1 MSLFSWFSRKP
12 APPKPRPAA
21 EPSGL
26 LNADATVPLSPGR
39 LGKPLL
45 EPVPPEHAANRK
57 NERMER
63 RELLYTV
70 VRDAMVRAGVLSAS
84 YKFKVLS
91 LDQRGR
97 QFLVMMDLAREYGG
111 ETVRLSE
118 IEALIAQTAKTRYD
132 ILVTA
137 VYWRINDHVAVGIP
151 QKGVAP
157 LGASLQGTPAPA
169 VRRPAPVVAS
179 PTPPANSAPT
189 LAPARVAAAAPA
201 ATAAAPLARPAAPV
215 LAASAPVAAA
225 APVAAPAFPPIRPAA
240 PTLASQATAPA
251 PLLPATPAPV
261 AAPAPAARPAPRYEP
276 IEADEVAAFKRAL
289 ANAAGASA
297 AAAPAAAA
305 AKPGVPV
312 RSGPLLPASHPT
324 GFEDTE
330 MPGSDGPSPDLS
342 STQYG
347 ELN

>member
-12 APPKPRPAA
+12 APPKAKPRSAGA

-26 LNADATVPLSPGR
+26 LNADATVPLAPGR
-39 LGKPLL
+39 PGQPLL
-45 EPVPPEHAANRK
+45 QPVPPEHAANRK

-111 ETVRLSE
+111 ETARLSE

-137 VYWRINDHVAVGIP
+137 VYWRINDHVAVGLP
-151 QKGVAP
+151 QKGITPTTVPSAAAP
-157 LGASLQGTPAPA
+157 QGV
-169 VRRPAPVVAS
+169 VRKPVPAPV
-179 PTPPANSAPT
+179 
-189 LAPARVAAAAPA
+189 
-201 ATAAAPLARPAAPV
+201 PAAP
-215 LAASAPVAAA
+215 
-225 APVAAPAFPPIRPAA
+225 APVAAPASSLLFPAEPAA
-240 PTLASQATAPA
+240 RFPTTPTALGRTPSGTTAPA
-251 PLLPATPAPV
+251 PLLPASNTGPAPL
-261 AAPAPAARPAPRYEP
+261 APASAPARFEP

-289 ANAAGASA
+289 ADAAGRAPV
-297 AAAPAAAA
+297 APAAAA
-305 AKPGVPV
+305 RPGVAV
-312 RSGPLLPASHPT
+312 RSGPLLP
-324 GFEDTE
+324 
-330 MPGSDGPSPDLS
+330 
-342 STQYG
+342 
-347 ELN
+347 

>member
-12 APPKPRPAA
+12 APPKAKPRSAGA

-26 LNADATVPLSPGR
+26 LNADATVPLAPGR
-39 LGKPLL
+39 PGQPLL
-45 EPVPPEHAANRK
+45 QPVPPEHAANRK

-111 ETVRLSE
+111 ETARLSE

-137 VYWRINDHVAVGIP
+137 VYWRINDHVAVGLP
-151 QKGVAP
+151 QKGITPTTVPSAVAP
-157 LGASLQGTPAPA
+157 QGV
-169 VRRPAPVVAS
+169 VRQPVPAPV
-179 PTPPANSAPT
+179 
-189 LAPARVAAAAPA
+189 
-201 ATAAAPLARPAAPV
+201 PAAP
-215 LAASAPVAAA
+215 
-225 APVAAPAFPPIRPAA
+225 APVAAPASSLLFPAEPAA
-240 PTLASQATAPA
+240 RFPTTPTALGRTPSGTTAPA
-251 PLLPATPAPV
+251 PLLPASNTGPAPL
-261 AAPAPAARPAPRYEP
+261 APASGPARFEP

-289 ANAAGASA
+289 ADAAGRAPV
-297 AAAPAAAA
+297 APAAAA
-305 AKPGVPV
+305 RPGVAV
-312 RSGPLLPASHPT
+312 RSGPLLPPSHST
-324 GFEDTE
+324 DFADTE
-330 MPGSDGPSPDLS
+330 MPGSDGQSTALS
-342 STQYG
+342 TTQYG

>member
-12 APPKPRPAA
+12 APPKPRPMA

-39 LGKPLL
+39 QGKPLV
-45 EPVPPEHAANRK
+45 EPQPPEHAANRK

-157 LGASLQGTPAPA
+157 QGASLQAAPPLARRPLPAAATAPAPLA
-169 VRRPAPVVAS
+169 A
-179 PTPPANSAPT
+179 
-189 LAPARVAAAAPA
+189 APARPVAAAPAAA
-201 ATAAAPLARPAAPV
+201 ATAAAPSTTLRPPV
-215 LAASAPVAAA
+215 A
-225 APVAAPAFPPIRPAA
+225 APVAAPA
-240 PTLASQATAPA
+240 SV
-251 PLLPATPAPV
+251 PATPPA
-261 AAPAPAARPAPRYEP
+261 AAPRPAPRYEP

-289 ANAAGASA
+289 ATAAGGS

-305 AKPGVPV
+305 RPGVPV
-312 RSGPLLPASHPT
+312 RSGPLLPAAQPT

-330 MPGSDGPSPDLS
+330 MPGSDSPAPDLS

-347 ELN
+347 ELH

>member
-26 LNADATVPLSPGR
+26 LNADATVPLHPGR
-39 LGKPLL
+39 SGKPLV
-45 EPVPPEHAANRK
+45 EPPPLEHAANRK

-157 LGASLQGTPAPA
+157 QGAAL
-169 VRRPAPVVAS
+169 PV
-179 PTPPANSAPT
+179 PP
-189 LAPARVAAAAPA
+189 
-201 ATAAAPLARPAAPV
+201 
-215 LAASAPVAAA
+215 APVAAA
-225 APVAAPAFPPIRPAA
+225 
-240 PTLASQATAPA
+240 
-251 PLLPATPAPV
+251 PLRKPPV
-261 AAPAPAARPAPRYEP
+261 AAPAPVVAPANPIFPIASAPAPAPTAAPAAAAPQRPAPPLVAAAPSRPPVAAPVGEPRPAPRFEP

-289 ANAAGASA
+289 ANAAGAT
-297 AAAPAAAA
+297 AAPAAA

-312 RSGPLLPASHPT
+312 RSGPLLPPAQPT

-330 MPGSDGPSPDLS
+330 MPGADSPSPDLS

-347 ELN
+347 ELR

>member
-12 APPKPRPAA
+12 APPKAKPRSAGA

-26 LNADATVPLSPGR
+26 LNADATVPLAPGR
-39 LGKPLL
+39 PGQPLL
-45 EPVPPEHAANRK
+45 QPVPPEHAANRK

-111 ETVRLSE
+111 ETARLSE

-137 VYWRINDHVAVGIP
+137 VYWRINDHVAVGLP
-151 QKGVAP
+151 QKGITSTPVPSAAAP
-157 LGASLQGTPAPA
+157 QGVVRKPVPAPA
-169 VRRPAPVVAS
+169 
-179 PTPPANSAPT
+179 
-189 LAPARVAAAAPA
+189 
-201 ATAAAPLARPAAPV
+201 PAAP
-215 LAASAPVAAA
+215 APVAASA
-225 APVAAPAFPPIRPAA
+225 SSLLFPAEPAA
-240 PTLASQATAPA
+240 RFPTTPTALGRTPSGTTAPA
-251 PLLPATPAPV
+251 PLLPASNTGPAPL
-261 AAPAPAARPAPRYEP
+261 APASAPARFEP

-289 ANAAGASA
+289 ADAAGRAPL
-297 AAAPAAAA
+297 APAAAA
-305 AKPGVPV
+305 RPGVAV
-312 RSGPLLPASHPT
+312 RSGPLLPPSHST
-324 GFEDTE
+324 DFADTE
-330 MPGSDGPSPDLS
+330 MPGSDGQSTALS
-342 STQYG
+342 TTQYG

>member
-1 MSLFSWFSRKP
+1 M
-12 APPKPRPAA
+12 A
-21 EPSGL
+21 EQPSGL
-26 LNADATVPLSPGR
+26 LNADATVPLAPGR
-39 LGKPLL
+39 PGRPMADAL
-45 EPVPPEHAANRK
+45 PPEHAANRK

-157 LGASLQGTPAPA
+157 QGASLQGTPPLA
-169 VRRPAPVVAS
+169 RRPLP
-179 PTPPANSAPT
+179 
-189 LAPARVAAAAPA
+189 AAAAPA
-201 ATAAAPLARPAAPV
+201 PVATPVAAPVRPAAPV
-215 LAASAPVAAA
+215 PVAAA
-225 APVAAPAFPPIRPAA
+225 PAPAALRPPVAAPVRAPVAAPAAPVSAPAA
-240 PTLASQATAPA
+240 PL
-251 PLLPATPAPV
+251 
-261 AAPAPAARPAPRYEP
+261 APAAAPRAAPRYEP

-289 ANAAGASA
+289 ATAAGSA
-297 AAAPAAAA
+297 AAAPAAA

-312 RSGPLLPASHPT
+312 RSGPLLPPSSQST

-330 MPGSDGPSPDLS
+330 MPGSDSPAPDLS

>member
-26 LNADATVPLSPGR
+26 LNADATVPLHPGR
-39 LGKPLL
+39 SGKPLV
-45 EPVPPEHAANRK
+45 EPPPPEHAANRK

-157 LGASLQGTPAPA
+157 QGAALPAPA
-169 VRRPAPVVAS
+169 
-179 PTPPANSAPT
+179 
-189 LAPARVAAAAPA
+189 
-201 ATAAAPLARPAAPV
+201 
-215 LAASAPVAAA
+215 APVAAA
-225 APVAAPAFPPIRPAA
+225 PVRRP
-240 PTLASQATAPA
+240 
-251 PLLPATPAPV
+251 PV
-261 AAPAPAARPAPRYEP
+261 AAPAPVVAPANPIFPTAPAPAPAPAPTAATPAAAAPAPAAATSQRPAAPVVAAAPSRPPVAAPVGEQRPVPRFEP

-289 ANAAGASA
+289 ANAAGAT
-297 AAAPAAAA
+297 AAPAAA

-312 RSGPLLPASHPT
+312 RSGPLLPPAQPT

-330 MPGSDGPSPDLS
+330 MPGADSPSPDLS

-347 ELN
+347 ELR

>member
-12 APPKPRPAA
+12 APPKAKPRSAGA

-26 LNADATVPLSPGR
+26 LNADATVPLAPGR
-39 LGKPLL
+39 PGQPLL
-45 EPVPPEHAANRK
+45 QPVPPEHAANRK

-111 ETVRLSE
+111 ETARLSE
-118 IEALIAQTAKTRYD
+118 IEALIAQTAKTSYD

-137 VYWRINDHVAVGIP
+137 VYWRINDHVAVGLP
-151 QKGVAP
+151 QKGITPTTVPSAVAP
-157 LGASLQGTPAPA
+157 QGV
-169 VRRPAPVVAS
+169 VRKPVPAPV
-179 PTPPANSAPT
+179 
-189 LAPARVAAAAPA
+189 
-201 ATAAAPLARPAAPV
+201 PAAP
-215 LAASAPVAAA
+215 
-225 APVAAPAFPPIRPAA
+225 APVAAPASSLLFPAEPAA
-240 PTLASQATAPA
+240 RFPTTPTALGRTPSGTTAPA
-251 PLLPATPAPV
+251 PLLPASNTGPAPL
-261 AAPAPAARPAPRYEP
+261 APASAPARFEP

-289 ANAAGASA
+289 ADAAGRAPV
-297 AAAPAAAA
+297 APAAAA
-305 AKPGVPV
+305 RPGVAV
-312 RSGPLLPASHPT
+312 RSGPLLPPSHST
-324 GFEDTE
+324 DFADTE
-330 MPGSDGPSPDLS
+330 MPGSDGQSTALS
-342 STQYG
+342 TTQYG

>member
-26 LNADATVPLSPGR
+26 LNADATVPLHPGR
-39 LGKPLL
+39 MGKPLV
-45 EPVPPEHAANRK
+45 EPPPPEHAANRK

-157 LGASLQGTPAPA
+157 QGAALPVPA
-169 VRRPAPVVAS
+169 
-179 PTPPANSAPT
+179 
-189 LAPARVAAAAPA
+189 
-201 ATAAAPLARPAAPV
+201 
-215 LAASAPVAAA
+215 APVAAA
-225 APVAAPAFPPIRPAA
+225 PVRRPPVAAPAAVVAPANPIFPIAPAPAPAPTAAPVAAAPQRPAA
-240 PTLASQATAPA
+240 PPVTAAPA
-251 PLLPATPAPV
+251 RPPV
-261 AAPAPAARPAPRYEP
+261 AAPVGEQRPAPRFEP

-289 ANAAGASA
+289 ANAAGAT
-297 AAAPAAAA
+297 AAPAAA

-312 RSGPLLPASHPT
+312 RSGPLLPPAQPT

-330 MPGSDGPSPDLS
+330 MPGAESPSPDLS

-347 ELN
+347 ELR

>member
-12 APPKPRPAA
+12 APPKAKPRSAGA

-26 LNADATVPLSPGR
+26 LNADATVPLAPGR
-39 LGKPLL
+39 PGQPLL
-45 EPVPPEHAANRK
+45 QPVPPEHAANRK

-111 ETVRLSE
+111 ETARLSE

-137 VYWRINDHVAVGIP
+137 VYWRINDHVAVGLP
-151 QKGVAP
+151 QKGITPTTVPSAAAP
-157 LGASLQGTPAPA
+157 QGVVRKPVPAPA
-169 VRRPAPVVAS
+169 
-179 PTPPANSAPT
+179 
-189 LAPARVAAAAPA
+189 
-201 ATAAAPLARPAAPV
+201 PAAP
-215 LAASAPVAAA
+215 APVAASA
-225 APVAAPAFPPIRPAA
+225 SSLLFPAEPAA
-240 PTLASQATAPA
+240 RFPTTPTALGRTPSGTTAPA
-251 PLLPATPAPV
+251 PLLPASNTGPAPL
-261 AAPAPAARPAPRYEP
+261 APASGPARFEP

-289 ANAAGASA
+289 ADAAGRAPV
-297 AAAPAAAA
+297 APAAAA
-305 AKPGVPV
+305 RPGVAV
-312 RSGPLLPASHPT
+312 RSGPLLPPSHST
-324 GFEDTE
+324 DFADTE
-330 MPGSDGPSPDLS
+330 MPGSDGQSTALS
-342 STQYG
+342 TTQYG

>member
-12 APPKPRPAA
+12 TPPKPRQAA

-26 LNADATVPLSPGR
+26 LNADATVPLAIGR
-39 LGKPLL
+39 QGKPLVDAL
-45 EPVPPEHAANRK
+45 PPEHAANRK

-137 VYWRINDHVAVGIP
+137 VYWRINDHVAVGNP
-151 QKGVAP
+151 QRGVAP
-157 LGASLQGTPAPA
+157 QPVVQPP
-169 VRRPAPVVAS
+169 VRRPVP
-179 PTPPANSAPT
+179 
-189 LAPARVAAAAPA
+189 
-201 ATAAAPLARPAAPV
+201 
-215 LAASAPVAAA
+215 AAA
-225 APVAAPAFPPIRPAA
+225 APVARTVPSSSAPAPLSQRS
-240 PTLASQATAPA
+240 TGQHQATAPA
-251 PLLPATPAPV
+251 PLLPAN
-261 AAPAPAARPAPRYEP
+261 PAPAARPAPRFEP

-289 ANAAGASA
+289 ANAASTAPT
-297 AAAPAAAA
+297 PAAAA
-305 AKPGVPV
+305 RPGVPV
-312 RSGPLLPASHPT
+312 RSGPLRPQPHPT

-330 MPGSDGPSPDLS
+330 MPGADGPSPDLS

>member
-12 APPKPRPAA
+12 APPKAKPRSAGA

-26 LNADATVPLSPGR
+26 LNADATVPLAPGR
-39 LGKPLL
+39 PGQPLL
-45 EPVPPEHAANRK
+45 QPVPPEHAANRK

-111 ETVRLSE
+111 ETARLSE

-137 VYWRINDHVAVGIP
+137 VYWRINDHVAVGLP
-151 QKGVAP
+151 QKGI
-157 LGASLQGTPAPA
+157 T
-169 VRRPAPVVAS
+169 
-179 PTPPANSAPT
+179 PTPVPS
-189 LAPARVAAAAPA
+189 AAAPQGVVRKPVP
-201 ATAAAPLARPAAPV
+201 APGPAAP
-215 LAASAPVAAA
+215 
-225 APVAAPAFPPIRPAA
+225 APVAAPASSLLFPAEPAA
-240 PTLASQATAPA
+240 RFPTTPTALGRTPSGTTAPA
-251 PLLPATPAPV
+251 PLLPASNTGPAPL
-261 AAPAPAARPAPRYEP
+261 APASAPARFEP

-289 ANAAGASA
+289 ADAAGRAPV
-297 AAAPAAAA
+297 APAAAA
-305 AKPGVPV
+305 RPGVAV
-312 RSGPLLPASHPT
+312 RSGPLLPPSHST
-324 GFEDTE
+324 DFADTE
-330 MPGSDGPSPDLS
+330 MPGSDGQSTALS
-342 STQYG
+342 TTQYG

>member
-12 APPKPRPAA
+12 APPKAKPRSAGA

-26 LNADATVPLSPGR
+26 LNADATVPLAPGR
-39 LGKPLL
+39 PGQPLL
-45 EPVPPEHAANRK
+45 QPVPPEHAANRK

-111 ETVRLSE
+111 ETARLSE

-137 VYWRINDHVAVGIP
+137 VYWRINDHVALGLP
-151 QKGVAP
+151 QKGITPTPVPSAAAP
-157 LGASLQGTPAPA
+157 QGV
-169 VRRPAPVVAS
+169 VRKPVPAPV
-179 PTPPANSAPT
+179 
-189 LAPARVAAAAPA
+189 
-201 ATAAAPLARPAAPV
+201 PAAP
-215 LAASAPVAAA
+215 
-225 APVAAPAFPPIRPAA
+225 APVAAPASSLLFPAEPAA
-240 PTLASQATAPA
+240 RFPTTPTALGRTPSGTTAPA
-251 PLLPATPAPV
+251 PLLPASNTGPAPL
-261 AAPAPAARPAPRYEP
+261 APASGPARFEP

-289 ANAAGASA
+289 ADAAGRAPV
-297 AAAPAAAA
+297 APAAAA
-305 AKPGVPV
+305 RPGVAV
-312 RSGPLLPASHPT
+312 RSGPLLPPSHST
-324 GFEDTE
+324 DFADTE
-330 MPGSDGPSPDLS
+330 MPGSDGQSTALS
-342 STQYG
+342 TTQYG

>member
-12 APPKPRPAA
+12 APPKPRPLA

-26 LNADATVPLSPGR
+26 LNADATVPLTPGR
-39 LGKPLL
+39 QSKPLV
-45 EPVPPEHAANRK
+45 EPLPPEHAANRK

-118 IEALIAQTAKTRYD
+118 IEALIAQTAKTRHD

-151 QKGVAP
+151 QKGVA
-157 LGASLQGTPAPA
+157 LQGASLQAATTLP
-169 VRRPAPVVAS
+169 RRPAPVF
-179 PTPPANSAPT
+179 
-189 LAPARVAAAAPA
+189 APAP
-201 ATAAAPLARPAAPV
+201 
-215 LAASAPVAAA
+215 
-225 APVAAPAFPPIRPAA
+225 APVAAPTRPAA
-240 PTLASQATAPA
+240 PLPAAAVTPA
-251 PLLPATPAPV
+251 PVPVRPPLVPPV
-261 AAPAPAARPAPRYEP
+261 AAPAPAPVPATPAAATRPAPRFDP

-289 ANAAGASA
+289 ASAAGGA
-297 AAAPAAAA
+297 AVAGAAA

-312 RSGPLLPASHPT
+312 RSGPILPPAQPT

-330 MPGSDGPSPDLS
+330 MPGADGPSPDLS

>member
-12 APPKPRPAA
+12 APPKAKPRSAGA

-26 LNADATVPLSPGR
+26 LNADATVPLAPGR
-39 LGKPLL
+39 PGQPLL
-45 EPVPPEHAANRK
+45 QPVPPEHAANRK

-111 ETVRLSE
+111 ETARLSE

-137 VYWRINDHVAVGIP
+137 VYWRINDHVAVGLP
-151 QKGVAP
+151 QKGITPTPVPSAAAP
-157 LGASLQGTPAPA
+157 QGV
-169 VRRPAPVVAS
+169 VRKPVPAPV
-179 PTPPANSAPT
+179 
-189 LAPARVAAAAPA
+189 
-201 ATAAAPLARPAAPV
+201 PAAP
-215 LAASAPVAAA
+215 
-225 APVAAPAFPPIRPAA
+225 APVAAPASSLLFPAEPAA
-240 PTLASQATAPA
+240 RFPTTPTALGRTPSGTTAPA
-251 PLLPATPAPV
+251 PLLPASNTGPAPLV
-261 AAPAPAARPAPRYEP
+261 PASAPARFEP

-289 ANAAGASA
+289 ADAAGRAPV
-297 AAAPAAAA
+297 APAAAA
-305 AKPGVPV
+305 RPGVAV
-312 RSGPLLPASHPT
+312 RSGPLLPPSHST
-324 GFEDTE
+324 DFADTE
-330 MPGSDGPSPDLS
+330 MPGSDGQSTALS
-342 STQYG
+342 TTQYG

>member
-12 APPKPRPAA
+12 APPKAKPRSAGA

-26 LNADATVPLSPGR
+26 LNADATVPLAPGR
-39 LGKPLL
+39 PGQPLL
-45 EPVPPEHAANRK
+45 QPVPPEHAANRK

-111 ETVRLSE
+111 ETARLSE

-137 VYWRINDHVAVGIP
+137 VYWRINDHVAVGLP
-151 QKGVAP
+151 QKGITSTPVPSAVAP
-157 LGASLQGTPAPA
+157 QGVVRKPVPAPA
-169 VRRPAPVVAS
+169 
-179 PTPPANSAPT
+179 
-189 LAPARVAAAAPA
+189 
-201 ATAAAPLARPAAPV
+201 PAAP
-215 LAASAPVAAA
+215 
-225 APVAAPAFPPIRPAA
+225 APVAAPASSLLFPAEPAA
-240 PTLASQATAPA
+240 RFPTTPTALGRTPSGTTAPA
-251 PLLPATPAPV
+251 PLLPASNTGPAPL
-261 AAPAPAARPAPRYEP
+261 APASGPARFEP

-289 ANAAGASA
+289 ADAAGRAPV
-297 AAAPAAAA
+297 APAAAA
-305 AKPGVPV
+305 RPGVAV
-312 RSGPLLPASHPT
+312 RSGPLLPPSHST
-324 GFEDTE
+324 DFADTE
-330 MPGSDGPSPDLS
+330 MPGSDGQSTALS
-342 STQYG
+342 TTQYG

>member
-12 APPKPRPAA
+12 APPKAKPRSAGA

-26 LNADATVPLSPGR
+26 LNADATVPLAPGR
-39 LGKPLL
+39 PGQPLL
-45 EPVPPEHAANRK
+45 QPVPPEHAANRK

-111 ETVRLSE
+111 ETARLSE

-137 VYWRINDHVAVGIP
+137 VYWRINDHVAVGLP
-151 QKGVAP
+151 QKGITPTTVPSAVAP
-157 LGASLQGTPAPA
+157 QGV
-169 VRRPAPVVAS
+169 VRKPVPAPV
-179 PTPPANSAPT
+179 P
-189 LAPARVAAAAPA
+189 
-201 ATAAAPLARPAAPV
+201 
-215 LAASAPVAAA
+215 AASAPVAA
-225 APVAAPAFPPIRPAA
+225 PASSLLFPAEPAA
-240 PTLASQATAPA
+240 RFPTTPTALGRTPSGTTAPA
-251 PLLPATPAPV
+251 PLLPASNTGPAPL
-261 AAPAPAARPAPRYEP
+261 APASGPARFEP

-289 ANAAGASA
+289 ADAAGRAPV
-297 AAAPAAAA
+297 APAAAA
-305 AKPGVPV
+305 RPGVAV
-312 RSGPLLPASHPT
+312 RSGPLLPPSHST
-324 GFEDTE
+324 DFADTE
-330 MPGSDGPSPDLS
+330 MPGSDGQSTALS
-342 STQYG
+342 TTQYG

>member
-26 LNADATVPLSPGR
+26 LNADATVPLQGR
-39 LGKPLL
+39 AGKPL
-45 EPVPPEHAANRK
+45 VPPLPPDHAANRK

-137 VYWRINDHVAVGIP
+137 VYWRINDHVALGIP

-157 LGASLQGTPAPA
+157 QGAALPVPAA
-169 VRRPAPVVAS
+169 VPPMARRPPV
-179 PTPPANSAPT
+179 
-189 LAPARVAAAAPA
+189 AAAPA
-201 ATAAAPLARPAAPV
+201 PVAKPAAPV
-215 LAASAPVAAA
+215 ATATPAAPVAPAVPTVPTAPVRPAAA
-225 APVAAPAFPPIRPAA
+225 APVLGTASSWPALMAAGPAAAAPEA
-240 PTLASQATAPA
+240 PRQA
-251 PLLPATPAPV
+251 
-261 AAPAPAARPAPRYEP
+261 APRYEP

-289 ANAAGASA
+289 ANAA
-297 AAAPAAAA
+297 AAPAAP

-312 RSGPLLPASHPT
+312 RSGPLLPPSQPT

-330 MPGSDGPSPDLS
+330 MPGADNRSPDLS
-342 STQYG
+342 NTQYG
-347 ELN
+347 ELR

>member
-12 APPKPRPAA
+12 APAKPRAAA

-26 LNADATVPLSPGR
+26 FNADATVPLQPGHQ
-39 LGKPLL
+39 GKPLV
-45 EPVPPEHAANRK
+45 EPQPPEHAANRK

-157 LGASLQGTPAPA
+157 QGAALPLQAASTA
-169 VRRPAPVVAS
+169 VRRP
-179 PTPPANSAPT
+179 
-189 LAPARVAAAAPA
+189 
-201 ATAAAPLARPAAPV
+201 
-215 LAASAPVAAA
+215 PVA
-225 APVAAPAFPPIRPAA
+225 
-240 PTLASQATAPA
+240 ATAPA
-251 PLLPATPAPV
+251 PLTPSPAPLAGARPAV
-261 AAPAPAARPAPRYEP
+261 AAPAPVAPAPLAPAAAPLAARRPLGAVSAPAPLVSAPAPLAAARQPSSARFEP

-289 ANAAGASA
+289 ANAAGSSA
-297 AAAPAAAA
+297 ATAAA

-312 RSGPLLPASHPT
+312 RSGPLLPRSQPT

-330 MPGSDGPSPDLS
+330 MPGADGPAPDLS

>member
-12 APPKPRPAA
+12 APPKPRAAA

-26 LNADATVPLSPGR
+26 LNADATVPLYPGR
-39 LGKPLL
+39 QGRPLTDAL
-45 EPVPPEHAANRK
+45 PPEHAANRK

-157 LGASLQGTPAPA
+157 LGASLPVQGA
-169 VRRPAPVVAS
+169 
-179 PTPPANSAPT
+179 
-189 LAPARVAAAAPA
+189 
-201 ATAAAPLARPAAPV
+201 
-215 LAASAPVAAA
+215 AAA
-225 APVAAPAFPPIRPAA
+225 APVVRRRPP
-240 PTLASQATAPA
+240 LA
-251 PLLPATPAPV
+251 
-261 AAPAPAARPAPRYEP
+261 AAPAPAAPVRPAAPVAAASPLRAPVDATTPAPLAPVSLPAAAPAPAAAQRPAPRFEP

-289 ANAAGASA
+289 ANAAGTA
-297 AAAPAAAA
+297 AVAVPAAAA
-305 AKPGVPV
+305 QPGVPV
-312 RSGPLLPASHPT
+312 RSGPLLPPAAPT

-330 MPGSDGPSPDLS
+330 MPGADAAAPDLG

>member
-12 APPKPRPAA
+12 APPKAKPRSAGA

-26 LNADATVPLSPGR
+26 LNADATVPLAPGR
-39 LGKPLL
+39 PGQPLL
-45 EPVPPEHAANRK
+45 QPVPPEHAANRK

-111 ETVRLSE
+111 ETARLSE

-137 VYWRINDHVAVGIP
+137 VYWRINDHVAVGLP
-151 QKGVAP
+151 QKGITPTTVPSATAP
-157 LGASLQGTPAPA
+157 QGV
-169 VRRPAPVVAS
+169 VRKPVPAPV
-179 PTPPANSAPT
+179 
-189 LAPARVAAAAPA
+189 
-201 ATAAAPLARPAAPV
+201 PAAP
-215 LAASAPVAAA
+215 
-225 APVAAPAFPPIRPAA
+225 APVAAPASSLLFPAEPAA
-240 PTLASQATAPA
+240 RFPTTPTALGRTPSGTTAPA
-251 PLLPATPAPV
+251 PLLPASNTGPAPL
-261 AAPAPAARPAPRYEP
+261 APASAPARFEP

-289 ANAAGASA
+289 ADAAGRAPV
-297 AAAPAAAA
+297 APAAAA
-305 AKPGVPV
+305 RPGVAV
-312 RSGPLLPASHPT
+312 RSGPLLPPSHST
-324 GFEDTE
+324 DFADTE
-330 MPGSDGPSPDLS
+330 MPGSDGQSTALS
-342 STQYG
+342 TTQYG

>member
-12 APPKPRPAA
+12 APAKPRAAA

-26 LNADATVPLSPGR
+26 FNADATVPLQPGR
-39 LGKPLL
+39 QGKPLV
-45 EPVPPEHAANRK
+45 EPQPPEHAANRK

-157 LGASLQGTPAPA
+157 QGAALPLQAASTA
-169 VRRPAPVVAS
+169 VRRPP
-179 PTPPANSAPT
+179 
-189 LAPARVAAAAPA
+189 AAA
-201 ATAAAPLARPAAPV
+201 
-215 LAASAPVAAA
+215 
-225 APVAAPAFPPIRPAA
+225 
-240 PTLASQATAPA
+240 ATAPA
-251 PLLPATPAPV
+251 PLAPSSAPLVGARPAAAAAAPVSPAPLV
-261 AAPAPAARPAPRYEP
+261 PAAAPLAARRPLGAVSAPAPLVSAPAPLAAARPASSARFEP
-276 IEADEVAAFKRAL
+276 IETDEVAAFKRAL

-297 AAAPAAAA
+297 APAAA

-312 RSGPLLPASHPT
+312 RAGPLLPPSQPT
-324 GFEDTE
+324 GV
-330 MPGSDGPSPDLS
+330 
-342 STQYG
+342 
-347 ELN
+347 

>member
-12 APPKPRPAA
+12 APPKAKPRSAGA

-26 LNADATVPLSPGR
+26 LNADATVPLAPGR
-39 LGKPLL
+39 PGQPLL
-45 EPVPPEHAANRK
+45 QPVPPEHAANRK

-70 VRDAMVRAGVLSAS
+70 VRDAMVRAGVRSAS

-111 ETVRLSE
+111 ETARLSE

-137 VYWRINDHVAVGIP
+137 VYWRINDHVAVGLP
-151 QKGVAP
+151 QKGITPTPVPSAAAP
-157 LGASLQGTPAPA
+157 QGVVRKPVPAPA
-169 VRRPAPVVAS
+169 
-179 PTPPANSAPT
+179 
-189 LAPARVAAAAPA
+189 
-201 ATAAAPLARPAAPV
+201 PAAP
-215 LAASAPVAAA
+215 APVAASA
-225 APVAAPAFPPIRPAA
+225 SSLLFPAEPAA
-240 PTLASQATAPA
+240 RFPTTPTALGRTPSGTTAPA
-251 PLLPATPAPV
+251 PLLPASNTGPAPL
-261 AAPAPAARPAPRYEP
+261 APASAPARFEP

-289 ANAAGASA
+289 ADAAGRAPV
-297 AAAPAAAA
+297 APAAAA
-305 AKPGVPV
+305 RPGVAV
-312 RSGPLLPASHPT
+312 RSGPLLPPSHST
-324 GFEDTE
+324 DFADTE
-330 MPGSDGPSPDLS
+330 MPGSDGQSTALS
-342 STQYG
+342 TTQYG

>member
-12 APPKPRPAA
+12 APPKAKPRSAGA

-26 LNADATVPLSPGR
+26 LNADATVPLAPGR
-39 LGKPLL
+39 PGQPLL
-45 EPVPPEHAANRK
+45 QPIPPEHAANRK

-111 ETVRLSE
+111 ETARLSE

-137 VYWRINDHVAVGIP
+137 VYWRINDHVAVGLP
-151 QKGVAP
+151 QKGITPTPVPSAVAP
-157 LGASLQGTPAPA
+157 QGV
-169 VRRPAPVVAS
+169 VRKPVPAPV
-179 PTPPANSAPT
+179 
-189 LAPARVAAAAPA
+189 
-201 ATAAAPLARPAAPV
+201 PAAP
-215 LAASAPVAAA
+215 
-225 APVAAPAFPPIRPAA
+225 APVAAPASSLLFPAEPAA
-240 PTLASQATAPA
+240 RFPTTPTALGRTPSGTTAPA
-251 PLLPATPAPV
+251 PLLPASNTGPAPL
-261 AAPAPAARPAPRYEP
+261 APASGPARFEP

-289 ANAAGASA
+289 ADAAGRAPV
-297 AAAPAAAA
+297 APAAAA
-305 AKPGVPV
+305 RPGVAV
-312 RSGPLLPASHPT
+312 RSGPLLPPSHST
-324 GFEDTE
+324 DFADTE
-330 MPGSDGPSPDLS
+330 MPGSDGQSTALS
-342 STQYG
+342 TTQYG